1 MKSFNLNVRGAVRF
15 ALAACAAAAAS
26 QGAIASTAATTAS
39 QDASANNTATTAKA
53 TKPTARVIKTA
64 KATKADAQKRILL
77 AQATNPPAPPAATET
92 TSTAAPMTTLQTVV
106 VTGTLIALSPN
117 DVSISPITS
126 VNQKAFQNVGAV
138 RIEDQLQ
145 NLPQFT
151 AAQNSGEAIG
161 SSGTATVNL
170 YGLGAVRTL
179 VLLNGR
185 RMGPGGAPN
194 LASVADIDQIPSALV
209 QRVDVLT
216 GGASSTYGADAVA
229 GAVNFVLD
237 TNFNGV
243 KIDGTYSFN
252 NHSNNNQADLALL
265 SAFGAPLPPSTVN
278 TGQNRDVSI
287 VMGSDF
293 ANGKGNA
300 TAYFTFT
307 STSPSVGSQF
317 DDAGCSIIGGDTK
330 DSPLACGGSETM
342 GTGAFVETGLVGTG
356 TAAHTVGLVSDTVDG
371 KSGVMRPIVGTDFY
385 NYGAT
390 SYFQRSMKRY
400 TGGAFVHYNLN
411 DNMQVYSET
420 MWANIE
426 TVAQYG
432 PSADFFSPANI
443 SCANPL
449 LTAQEVATL
458 CNPTN
463 LALNQAYASQSLGL
477 NLDPNEVHLY
487 IGRRDVEGGPR
498 VDDYV
503 SNSFR
508 EVLGTKGALGDAWS
522 YDAFA
527 MVSNS
532 ELQLHHNNNLGV
544 IQIQNALDVIPD
556 ASGQP
561 VCRSTT
567 GISTV
572 PTDTG
577 CVPWNI
583 WVPGGVTQEALNYML
598 IPAGFTET
606 VREQQAQGTINGD
619 LGQYGIKL
627 PTANEGIKV
636 AGGLDW
642 REEWLD
648 LQPSFV
654 SQFGLTSGD
663 SPIPPEHGNFNLWEI
678 FGEAR
683 VPILSDKPFFNRLEA
698 DIGYRYSSY
707 NLGFNTNTYKFQLEW
722 APVSALHVRA
732 GYNRAVRAPNI
743 DELFSGNS
751 IGPGG
756 VSDPCWGATPS
767 LTQAQCALTGVSP
780 ANYGSLSVNPAAQIN
795 NETGGNVHLQPEIAD
810 TYTFGVVFRPEFVP
824 GLSAS
829 LDYYDI
835 NIRNTIEALAASTVI
850 QGCATGTTAF
860 CGLIHRGPNGS
871 LWQNQQTEFV
881 VTTNQ
886 NIGKLRTKGA
896 VLNVQYAMGVGGLGH
911 LNLGLQGNWVRE
923 LITQPTPE
931 LSSAYDCAGFYGA
944 TCAGNGTI
952 ADGPIP
958 HWRHVF
964 TASWETPWAGL
975 GVNLRWR
982 YIGPTQDDG
991 LSYNPNLSGDGYYTA
1006 ADHIPMYNYFDLSA
1020 SIPVVKGVTATLG
1033 VNNIADKEPPL
1044 VPSGTFSAC
1053 PTVGCNDNTWPGMY
1067 DTMGR
1072 YIFLHVEARFGG
1084 EESAK
1089 E

>member
-1 MKSFNLNVRGAVRF
+1 MKSFNVNVRSAVRF
-15 ALAACAAAAAS
+15 AIAACAAAAAS
-26 QGAIASTAATTAS
+26 QGAIASTANTAGQDATAANAAAGKATTI
-39 QDASANNTATTAKA
+39 TA
-53 TKPTARVIKTA
+53 KTA
-64 KATKADAQKRILL
+64 KATGKAKTIKATSKGRLLL
-77 AQATNPPAPPAATET
+77 AQATEPPAPPAATATAST
-92 TSTAAPMTTLQTVV
+92 TAPLQTLQTVV

-117 DVSISPITS
+117 DVSISPISS

-145 NLPQFT
+145 NMPQFT
-151 AAQNSGEAIG
+151 AAQNSGESIG

-185 RMGPGGAPN
+185 RMGPGGATG

-237 TNFNGV
+237 TNFTGV
-243 KIDGTYSFN
+243 KVDGTYSFN
-252 NHSNNNQADLALL
+252 NHSNDNQDDLALL
-265 SAFGAPLPPSTVN
+265 KAFGSPLPPSTVN

-287 VMGSDF
+287 IMGSNF
-293 ANGKGNA
+293 ADGKGNA

-307 STSPSVGSQF
+307 STSPSVGGQF
-317 DDAGCSIIGGDTK
+317 DSAGCTIIGGKTK
-330 DSPLACGGSETM
+330 TSALHCGGSETM
-342 GTGAFVETGLVGTG
+342 ATGAFVETGLTGTG
-356 TAAHTVGLVSDTVDG
+356 TGAHTTTLVSDTIDKNTG
-371 KSGVMRPIVGTDFY
+371 QMRPIVPTDFY

-400 TGGAFVHYNLN
+400 TGGAFVHYDLN
-411 DNMQVYSET
+411 DNSQIYSET

-426 TVAQYG
+426 TIAQYG

-443 SCANPL
+443 SCNDPL

-463 LALNQAYASQSLGL
+463 LASNQAYAQQSLGL
-477 NLDPNEVHLY
+477 TLPPNEVHLY

-508 EVLGTKGALGDAWS
+508 EVLGTKGALGDVWS

-527 MVSNS
+527 MISNS
-532 ELQLHHNNNLGV
+532 QLQLHHNNNLGD
-544 IQIQNALDVIPD
+544 IQIQNALDVVPD
-556 ASGQP
+556 ANGNP
-561 VCRSTT
+561 VCRSAT
-567 GISTV
+567 GISTL

-583 WVPGGVTQEALNYML
+583 WVPGGVTQQALNYM
-598 IPAGFTET
+598 IVPAGFTET
-606 VREQQAQGTINGD
+606 VREQQAQATINGD
-619 LGQYGIKL
+619 LGQYGVKL

-636 AGGLDW
+636 AGGADW

-648 LQPSFV
+648 LEPSFV
-654 SQFGLTSGD
+654 SQYGLTSGD
-663 SPIPPEHGNFNLWEI
+663 SPIPPEHGNFNLWE
-678 FGEAR
+678 FFSEAR
-683 VPILSDKPFFNRLEA
+683 VPLVSDKPFINRLEA
-698 DIGYRYSSY
+698 DLGYRYSSY
-707 NLGFNTNTYKFQLEW
+707 NLGFNTNTYKFQVEW
-722 APVSALHVRA
+722 APVNALRFRG

-743 DELFSGNS
+743 DELFSGDS
-751 IGPGG
+751 IGAGG
-756 VSDPCWGATPS
+756 VSDPCWGTTPS

-780 ANYGSLSVNPAAQIN
+780 ANYGHLAVNPAAQIN
-795 NETGGNVHLQPEIAD
+795 TETGGNVHLQPEIAD
-810 TYTFGVVFRPEFVP
+810 TYTFGVVFRPDYIP

-835 NIRNTIEALAASTVI
+835 DIKNTIEALASSTVI

-860 CGLIHRGPNGS
+860 CGLINRGPNGS

-896 VLNVQYAMGVGGLGH
+896 VLNVEYGLGIGK
-911 LNLGLQGNWVRE
+911 LGRMNLGLQGTWVRE
-923 LITQPTPE
+923 LITQPTPD
-931 LSSAYDCAGFYGA
+931 LSSSYDCAGFYGA
-944 TCAGNGTI
+944 TCAGNGSI
-952 ADGPIP
+952 GDGPIP
-958 HWRHVF
+958 HWRHNL
-964 TASWETPWAGL
+964 TASWATPWAGL

-982 YIGPTQDDG
+982 YIGPTQNDG

-1006 ADHIPMYNYFDLSA
+1006 ADHIAMYNYFDLSA
-1020 SIPVVKGVTATLG
+1020 NIPVIKGVTATLG
-1033 VNNIADKEPPL
+1033 VNNIADKEPPM

-1084 EESAK
+1084 EAK

>member
-1 MKSFNLNVRGAVRF
+1 MKSFNVNVRGAVRF
-15 ALAACAAAAAS
+15 ALTACAAAAAS
-26 QGAIASTAATTAS
+26 HGAIASTAAAADQDANVTGTTA
-39 QDASANNTATTAKA
+39 AKATTATVKSSKA
-53 TKPTARVIKTA
+53 TAKVIKSTP
-64 KATKADAQKRILL
+64 KARLLL
-77 AQATNPPAPPAATET
+77 AQATDPPAPQAATQT
-92 TSTAAPMTTLQTVV
+92 ASTAAPTTTLQTVV

-138 RIEDQLQ
+138 RVEDQLQ
-145 NLPQFT
+145 NMPQFT
-151 AAQNSGEAIG
+151 ASQNSGESIG
-161 SSGTATVNL
+161 SSGTAAVNL
-170 YGLGAVRTL
+170 YGLGPVRTL

-185 RMGPGGAPN
+185 RMGPGGGVG
-194 LASVADIDQIPSALV
+194 LANVPDIDQIPSALV

-237 TNFNGV
+237 TNFSGV

-252 NHSNNNQADLALL
+252 NHSNNNQANLALL
-265 SAFGAPLPPSTVN
+265 QAFGAPLPPSTVN

-287 VMGSDF
+287 IMGSNF
-293 ANGKGNA
+293 ADGKGNA

-307 STSPSVGSQF
+307 STSPAVGSQF
-317 DDAGCSIIGGDTK
+317 DDAGCTIIGGKTK
-330 DSPLACGGSETM
+330 TSALHCGGSATIA
-342 GTGAFVETGLVGTG
+342 TGAFVETGLVGTG
-356 TAAHTVGLVSDTVDG
+356 TGAHTTTLVSDTVDPKTG
-371 KSGVMRPIVGTDFY
+371 LMRPIQSSDLY
-385 NYGAT
+385 NYGAL

-411 DNMQVYSET
+411 DNAQVYSET
-420 MWANIE
+420 MWVNKE
-426 TVAQYG
+426 TLAQYG
-432 PSADFFSPANI
+432 PSADFYSPANI
-443 SCANPL
+443 SCADPL
-449 LTAQEVATL
+449 LTAQEVSTL

-463 LALNQAYASQSLGL
+463 LASNQAYASQKLGL
-477 NLDPNEVHLY
+477 TLPPNEVHLY
-487 IGRRDVEGGPR
+487 IGRRDVEGGGR

-508 EVLGTKGALGDAWS
+508 EVLGTKGVLGDAWS

-532 ELQLHHNNNLGV
+532 VLQLHHNNNLGD
-544 IQIQNALDVIPD
+544 IQIQNALDVVSDPTT
-556 ASGQP
+556 GQP
-561 VCRSTT
+561 VCRSST
-567 GISTV
+567 GISTL

-583 WVPGGVTQEALNYML
+583 WVPGGVTQQALNYL
-598 IPAGFTET
+598 IIPAGYTET
-606 VREQQAQGTINGD
+606 ARESQVQATANGD

-627 PTANEGIKV
+627 PTANEGIKI
-636 AGGLDW
+636 AGGIDW
-642 REEWLD
+642 REDWLD
-648 LQPSFV
+648 LDPSFV
-654 SQFGLTSGD
+654 SQYGLTSGD
-663 SPIPPEHGNFNLWEI
+663 SPIPPEHGNYNLWEI
-678 FGEAR
+678 FGEGR
-683 VPILSDKPFFNRLEA
+683 IPLISDKPFVNRLEA

-707 NLGFNTNTYKFQLEW
+707 NLGFNTNTYKLQLEW
-722 APVSALHVRA
+722 APVNALRVRA

-743 DELFSGNS
+743 DELFAGDS

-756 VSDPCWGATPS
+756 VSDPCWGTSPALS
-767 LTQAQCALTGVSP
+767 EAQCALTGTG
-780 ANYGSLSVNPAAQIN
+780 ANYGHIAVNPAAQIN
-795 NETGGNVHLQPEIAD
+795 NESGGNVHLQPEIAD
-810 TYTFGVVFRPEFVP
+810 TYTFGVVFRPDYIP

-835 NIRNTIEALAASTVI
+835 DIRNTIEALAASTVI

-860 CGLIHRGPNGS
+860 CSLIHRGPNGS

-896 VLNVQYAMGVGGLGH
+896 VLNVQYGMGLPGLGRM
-911 LNLGLQGNWVRE
+911 NLGLEGNWVRE
-923 LITQPTPE
+923 LITQPTPDV
-931 LSSAYDCAGFYGA
+931 SSAYDCAGFYGA

-952 ADGPIP
+952 GDGPIP

-982 YIGPTQDDG
+982 YIGPTQNDG

-1006 ADHIPMYNYFDLSA
+1006 ADHIPMYNYFDISA
-1020 SIPVVKGVTATLG
+1020 NIPVVKGVTATLG
-1033 VNNIADKEPPL
+1033 VNNIADKGPPL

-1084 EESAK
+1084 EESGK